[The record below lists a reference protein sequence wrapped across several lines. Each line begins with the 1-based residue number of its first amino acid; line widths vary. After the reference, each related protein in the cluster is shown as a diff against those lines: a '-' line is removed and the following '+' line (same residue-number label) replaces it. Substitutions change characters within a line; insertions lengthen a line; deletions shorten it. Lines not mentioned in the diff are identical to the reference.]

1 MTFFTSIHLRFVNLL
16 SEANLDPVSL
26 WRHVKAVRSEYRK
39 RNLRDCTETALHSAV
54 EDHFILDEEIED
66 NYVSLSKQLKVSNV
80 SEEIKNV
87 SLDIINAGG
96 QMFLYLNSCPSIHW
110 QNFYQH
116 ILYEKPTSAIIL
128 TVLDAMKN
136 SNTRG
141 SKLLANKV
149 LGRLADIL
157 GFEYNQFENKREW
170 TKSTAK
176 VKGETTK

>member
-1 MTFFTSIHLRFVNLL
+1 MITRAS
-16 SEANLDPVSL
+16 
-26 WRHVKAVRSEYRK
+26 
-39 RNLRDCTETALHSAV
+39 RDYLG
-54 EDHFILDEEIED
+54 
-66 NYVSLSKQLKVSNV
+66 QLKVSNI

-136 SNTRG
+136 SNTKG
-141 SKLLANKV
+141 SKLVANKV

-157 GFEYNQFENKREW
+157 GFEYNQFENKRGW
-170 TKSTAK
+170 TKSAAK